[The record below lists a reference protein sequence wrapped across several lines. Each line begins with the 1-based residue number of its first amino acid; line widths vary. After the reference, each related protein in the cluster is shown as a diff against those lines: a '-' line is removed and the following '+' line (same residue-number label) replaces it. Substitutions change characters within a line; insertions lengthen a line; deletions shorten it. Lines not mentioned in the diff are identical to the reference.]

1 MIKVFI
7 TEVDFMSSVCSDSL
21 ARSPW
26 HLMFR
31 SCEVGS
37 AMGEGDFLNT
47 IVTNLMYIRPCII
60 LIFE

>member
-1 MIKVFI
+1 
-7 TEVDFMSSVCSDSL
+7 MSSVCSDSL

-37 AMGEGDFLNT
+37 AMGEGDLLNT